1 MSAPPPPFRSAFSH
15 DARAAESARVRERH
29 PDRVP
34 CIVERGA
41 REQSLALIDRR
52 KYLIP
57 RDLTMG
63 QFAYVIRRR
72 IKLSAEHALFLMV
85 GDRLMPSSALVA
97 SVYDECQHSDGFL
110 YVTYSSENTFGASA
124 TTRT

>member
-1 MSAPPPPFRSAFSH
+1 MSAPQPPFRSAFSH

-85 GDRLMPSSALVA
+85 GDWRCPRRRSSPACTTNVSTAMA
-97 SVYDECQHSDGFL
+97 SC
-110 YVTYSSENTFGASA
+110 T
-124 TTRT
+124 